1 MMKNYR
7 LGFSWVGLIA
17 VVLIMLP
24 NLMYLFGAPP
34 NDILGDNSAISMFW
48 NVLENIG
55 RFGLMITLCFVIN
68 RTTPTRNRVVT
79 IAAICSLLAYYA
91 LWIAFFVGRYSGI
104 SLVGMAVF
112 PSAFF
117 LLTAWRQR
125 NVFAFA
131 FAMLFAI
138 VHIFVTS
145 CDFL

>member
-1 MMKNYR
+1 MKNYR

-34 NDILGDNSAISMFW
+34 NDVLGDNSSVVMFW

-55 RFGLMITLCFVIN
+55 RFGLMIALCFIIN
-68 RTTPTRNRVVT
+68 KTTPTRNRVVT
-79 IAAICSLLAYYA
+79 IAAICSLLAYYL
-91 LWIAFFVGRYSGI
+91 LWIAYFTGRFNGI

-112 PSAFF
+112 PSVFF

-125 NVFAFA
+125 NIFAFA
-131 FAMLFAI
+131 FAVLFA
-138 VHIFVTS
+138 VTHISITGS
-145 CDFL
+145 NFL

>member
-1 MMKNYR
+1 MKNYR

-34 NDILGDNSAISMFW
+34 NDVLGDNSSVAMFW
-48 NVLENIG
+48 DVLENIG

-68 RTTPTRNRVVT
+68 KTTPTRNRVVT
-79 IAAICSLLAYYA
+79 IAAICSLLAYYL
-91 LWIAFFVGRYSGI
+91 LWIAYFTGRFNSI
-104 SLVGMAVF
+104 SLVGMAVL

-131 FAMLFAI
+131 FAVLFAI
-138 VHIFVTS
+138 AHISITS
-145 CDFL
+145 YNFL